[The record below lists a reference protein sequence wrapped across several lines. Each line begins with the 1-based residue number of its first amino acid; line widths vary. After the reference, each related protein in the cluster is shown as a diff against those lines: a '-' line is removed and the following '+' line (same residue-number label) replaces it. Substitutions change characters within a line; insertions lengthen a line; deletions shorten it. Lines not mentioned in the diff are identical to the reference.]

1 MLGLPIAT
9 EINKQLPKKAI
20 YAKCELKP
28 AQRDHFD
35 EDVAKLAIVNII
47 SPTTIPALPKGEQ
60 IECIYVIDV
69 SLKKQDYDPKNIQLL
84 SKLIPQKMVFALRYE
99 DSIQLAINHT
109 KLICSDWMVAGDATM
124 TLTGLNLDRV
134 WENIVIS
141 IGDIEVE
148 EGNTLE
154 EQIQADDTTAKLLKQ
169 IELLEAKARNEK
181 QPRKKLMYFEQI
193 RKLYNNKSK
202 LSRRYE

>member
-9 EINKQLPKKAI
+9 EISKALPKKAI
-20 YAKCELKP
+20 FAKFELKP

-47 SPTTIPALPKGEQ
+47 SPTTIPALLKGEQ
-60 IECIYVIDV
+60 IECIYIIDV
-69 SLKKQDYDPKNIQLL
+69 LLKKQDYDPKNIQLL
-84 SKLIPQKMVFALRYE
+84 NKLVPQKMVFALRYE

-109 KLICSDWMVAGDATM
+109 KLICSDWMAAADATL

-134 WENIVIS
+134 WENIAIC

-148 EGNTLE
+148 DGRTLE
-154 EQIQADDTTAKLLKQ
+154 EQIQVDDVKAKILKQ
-169 IELLEAKARNEK
+169 IDMLETKARNEK
-181 QPRKKLMYFEQI
+181 QPRKKLEYFEEI
-193 RKLYNNKSK
+193 RKLKKDYI
-202 LSRRYE
+202 

>member
-9 EINKQLPKKAI
+9 EISKQLPKKAI
-20 YAKCELKP
+20 YAKFELKP

-60 IECIYVIDV
+60 IECIYIIDV

-109 KLICSDWMVAGDATM
+109 KLICSDWMDASDATL
-124 TLTGLNLDRV
+124 TLQGLNLDRV

-148 EGNTLE
+148 EGSTLE
-154 EQIQADDTTAKLLKQ
+154 EQIKVDDVKAKILKQ
-169 IELLEAKARNEK
+169 IEMLEAKARNEK
-181 QPRKKLMYFEQI
+181 QPRKKLQYFEEL
-193 RKLYNNKSK
+193 KSLKSK
-202 LSRRYE
+202 IK

>member
-1 MLGLPIAT
+1 MLGLPVAT
-9 EINKQLPKKAI
+9 EISKALPKKAI
-20 YAKCELKP
+20 FAKFELKP

-60 IECIYVIDV
+60 IECIYIIDV

-84 SKLIPQKMVFALRYE
+84 NKLIPQKMVFALRYE

-109 KLICSDWMVAGDATM
+109 KLICSDWMDASDATL
-124 TLTGLNLDRV
+124 TLQGLNLDRV

-148 EGNTLE
+148 EGSTLE
-154 EQIQADDTTAKLLKQ
+154 EQIQVDDTKAKILKQ
-169 IELLEAKARNEK
+169 IDLLEAKARNEK
-181 QPRKKLMYFEQI
+181 QPRKKLELFETIKQY
-193 RKLYNNKSK
+193 KKQLSK
-202 LSRRYE
+202 YEH

>member
-20 YAKCELKP
+20 YAKFELKP

-69 SLKKQDYDPKNIQLL
+69 QLKKQHYDPKNIQLL
-84 SKLIPQKMVFALRYE
+84 SKLIPQKMVFALRYK

-109 KLICSDWMVAGDATM
+109 KLICSSWTNASNT
-124 TLTGLNLDRV
+124 TLTLQGLNLDRV

-141 IGDIEVE
+141 IGDIQIE
-148 EGNTLE
+148 EGNSLD
-154 EQIQADDTTAKLLKQ
+154 EQMAVDEAKAKLEKQ
-169 IELLEAKARNEK
+169 IADLEKKARNEK
-181 QPRKKLMYFEQI
+181 QSRKRLEYFEELKSLKT
-193 RKLYNNKSK
+193 KL
-202 LSRRYE
+202 

>member
-1 MLGLPIAT
+1 MLGLPVAT
-9 EINKQLPKKAI
+9 EISKALPKKAI
-20 YAKCELKP
+20 FAKFELKP

-60 IECIYVIDV
+60 IECVYVIDV
-69 SLKKQDYDPKNIQLL
+69 QLKKQYYDPKNIQLL

-109 KLICSDWMVAGDATM
+109 KLICSDWMDASDATL
-124 TLTGLNLDRV
+124 TLQGLNLDRV

-148 EGNTLE
+148 EGSTLE
-154 EQIQADDTTAKLLKQ
+154 EQIQVDDTKAKILKQ
-169 IELLEAKARNEK
+169 IDLLEAKARNEK
-181 QPRKKLMYFEQI
+181 QPRKKLKEKSL
-193 RKLYNNKSK
+193 KL
-202 LSRRYE
+202 

>member
-20 YAKCELKP
+20 NAKFELKP

-60 IECIYVIDV
+60 IECIYIIDV

-109 KLICSDWMVAGDATM
+109 KLICSSWMDASDATL
-124 TLTGLNLDRV
+124 TLLGLNLDRV

-148 EGNTLE
+148 EGSTLE
-154 EQIQADDTTAKLLKQ
+154 EQIQVDDTKAKILKQ
-169 IELLEAKARNEK
+169 IEQLEAKARNEK
-181 QPRKKLMYFEQI
+181 QPRKKLQYFEELKKL
-193 RKLYNNKSK
+193 RKAYN
-202 LSRRYE
+202 E

>member
-20 YAKCELKP
+20 YAKFELKP

-60 IECIYVIDV
+60 IECIYIIDV

-84 SKLIPQKMVFALRYE
+84 SKFIPQKMVFALRYG

-109 KLICSDWMVAGDATM
+109 KLICSDWMDASDATL
-124 TLTGLNLDRV
+124 TLQGLNLDRV

-148 EGNTLE
+148 EGSTLE
-154 EQIQADDTTAKLLKQ
+154 EQIQVDDTKAKILKQ
-169 IELLEAKARNEK
+169 INLLEAKARNEK
-181 QPRKKLMYFEQI
+181 QPRKKLQYFEDL
-193 RKLYNNKSK
+193 KNLKSK
-202 LSRRYE
+202 I

>member
-20 YAKCELKP
+20 YAKFELKP

-60 IECIYVIDV
+60 IECIYIIDV
-69 SLKKQDYDPKNIQLL
+69 SLKKQDYDHKNIQLL

-99 DSIQLAINHT
+99 NSIQLAINHT
-109 KLICSDWMVAGDATM
+109 KLICSGWMDASDAIL
-124 TLTGLNLDRV
+124 TLQGLNLDRV

-148 EGNTLE
+148 EGCTLE
-154 EQIQADDTTAKLLKQ
+154 EQIQVDDTKAKILKQ
-169 IELLEAKARNEK
+169 IDLLEAKARNEK
-181 QPRKKLMYFEQI
+181 QPRKKLEYFNQLK
-193 RKLYNNKSK
+193 KLKEYLNG
-202 LSRRYE
+202 

>member
-1 MLGLPIAT
+1 MLGLPVST
-9 EINKQLPKKAI
+9 EISKQLPKKAI
-20 YAKCELKP
+20 YAKFELKP

-60 IECIYVIDV
+60 IECTYIIDV

-99 DSIQLAINHT
+99 GSIQLAINHT
-109 KLICSDWMVAGDATM
+109 KLICSSWTNASDATL
-124 TLTGLNLDRV
+124 TLQGLNLDRV

-141 IGDIEVE
+141 IGSIEVK
-148 EGNTLE
+148 EGNTLD
-154 EQIQADDTTAKLLKQ
+154 EQIAADEAKAKLEKQ
-169 IELLEAKARNEK
+169 IEGLEKKARTEK
-181 QPRKKLMYFEQI
+181 QPRKRLELFEQLKKLKGSVNI
-193 RKLYNNKSK
+193 R
-202 LSRRYE
+202 

>member
-9 EINKQLPKKAI
+9 EISKALPKKAI
-20 YAKCELKP
+20 FAKFELKP

-47 SPTTIPALPKGEQ
+47 SPTTIPALPKGET

-69 SLKKQDYDPKNIQLL
+69 QLKKQYYDPKNIQLL

-99 DSIQLAINHT
+99 EGLQLAINHT
-109 KLICSDWMVAGDATM
+109 KLICSDWMDASDATL
-124 TLTGLNLDRV
+124 TLQGLNLDRV

-148 EGNTLE
+148 EGCTLE
-154 EQIQADDTTAKLLKQ
+154 EQIQVDDTKAKILKQ
-169 IELLEAKARNEK
+169 IEQLEAKARNEK
-181 QPRKKLMYFEQI
+181 QPRKKLQYFDELKKL
-193 RKLYNNKSK
+193 RKAYN
-202 LSRRYE
+202 E

>member
-20 YAKCELKP
+20 YAKYELKP

-47 SPTTIPALPKGEQ
+47 SSTTIPALPKGEQ
-60 IECIYVIDV
+60 IECIYIINVL
-69 SLKKQDYDPKNIQLL
+69 LKKQDYDPKNIQLL

-109 KLICSDWMVAGDATM
+109 KLICSSWTNAGNT
-124 TLTGLNLDRV
+124 TLTLQGLNLDRV

-148 EGNTLE
+148 EGSTLE
-154 EQIQADDTTAKLLKQ
+154 EQIQVDDTKAKILKQ
-169 IELLEAKARNEK
+169 IEQLEAKARNEK
-181 QPRKKLMYFEQI
+181 QPRKKLQYFEELKKL
-193 RKLYNNKSK
+193 RKAYN
-202 LSRRYE
+202 E

>member
-1 MLGLPIAT
+1 MLGLPVST
-9 EINKQLPKKAI
+9 EICKQLPKKAI
-20 YAKCELKP
+20 YAKFELKP

-47 SPTTIPALPKGEQ
+47 SSTTIPALPKGEQ
-60 IECIYVIDV
+60 IECIYIIDV
-69 SLKKQDYDPKNIQLL
+69 LLKKQDYDPKNIQLL

-109 KLICSDWMVAGDATM
+109 KLICSSWTNAGNT
-124 TLTGLNLDRV
+124 TLTLQGLNLDRV

-148 EGNTLE
+148 EGSTLE
-154 EQIQADDTTAKLLKQ
+154 EQIQVDDTKVKILKQ
-169 IELLEAKARNEK
+169 IEQLEAKARNEK
-181 QPRKKLMYFEQI
+181 QPRKKLQYFEELKKL
-193 RKLYNNKSK
+193 RKAYN
-202 LSRRYE
+202 E

>member
-20 YAKCELKP
+20 YAKFDLKP

-60 IECIYVIDV
+60 IECIYIIDV

-109 KLICSDWMVAGDATM
+109 KLICSSWSNASDATL
-124 TLTGLNLDRV
+124 TLQGLNLDRV

-148 EGNTLE
+148 EGSTLE
-154 EQIQADDTTAKLLKQ
+154 EQIQVDDTKAKILKQ
-169 IELLEAKARNEK
+169 IDLLEAKARNEK
-181 QPRKKLMYFEQI
+181 QPRKKLEYFNQVK
-193 RKLYNNKSK
+193 KLKEYLNG
-202 LSRRYE
+202 